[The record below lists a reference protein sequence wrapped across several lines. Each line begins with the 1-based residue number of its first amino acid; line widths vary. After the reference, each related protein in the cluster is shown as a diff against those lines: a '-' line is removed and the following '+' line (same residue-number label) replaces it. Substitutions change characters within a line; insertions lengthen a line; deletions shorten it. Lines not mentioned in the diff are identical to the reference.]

1 MRDNFVTLLQ
11 CYSSIYNHIFTRI
24 STYIIYIYKYIYYI
38 RNICETKLIVFFNCN
53 TETCNTHC
61 PDMDNYLNF
70 CKRLRANFNQF
81 L

>member
-24 STYIIYIYKYIYYI
+24 STYII
-38 RNICETKLIVFFNCN
+38 
-53 TETCNTHC
+53 
-61 PDMDNYLNF
+61 DMDNYLNF

>member
-24 STYIIYIYKYIYYI
+24 STYIIYILIYILYKKYLRDQID
-38 RNICETKLIVFFNCN
+38 CFFNCN